1 MQIINLY
8 KQKKKK
14 KKIEEPYERAQRLV
28 ILNYAL
34 AY

>member
-8 KQKKKK
+8 KKKKK